1 MKWLLF
7 TLHEETRIINGKT
20 KKYEGLLMNDKMD
33 FIENIGLNERL
44 NLHEIPEIDL
54 YMDQVIQLFENKFKE
69 TKRTDDEKILTKT
82 MINNYAKATVFFPIK
97 NKKYTKRHLILLSL
111 IYQLKG
117 SLSIN
122 EIKGILDPLN
132 ERIMKDDLSIDWLYE
147 AFLKQTDKNA
157 AIFTESIET
166 SMKELK
172 ETAGASQEE
181 DAEYFEELLAV
192 ASLAHMSQLYK
203 RAAESL
209 AAKIED
215 RQPKKG

>member
-1 MKWLLF
+1 MKS
-7 TLHEETRIINGKT
+7 
-20 KKYEGLLMNDKMD
+20 KYD
-33 FIENIGLNERL
+33 FMENIGLHEKL
-44 NLHEIPEIDL
+44 NLQEIPEIDL

-69 TKRTDDEKILTKT
+69 TKRTEDEKVLTKT
-82 MINNYAKATVFFPIK
+82 MINNYAKAKVFFPIK

-132 ERIMKDDLSIDWLYE
+132 EQIVTDDLAIDWLYE
-147 AFLKQTDKNA
+147 IFLKQTDKNA
-157 AIFTESIET
+157 LIFAESVEASMNELTESLGVFQRE
-166 SMKELK
+166 
-172 ETAGASQEE
+172 EE
-181 DAEYFEELLAV
+181 DAEYYEELLAV

-209 AAKIED
+209 AAKIESS
-215 RQPKKG
+215 RTGKEK